1 MNNMKYSILTFVL
14 LLAPYLQ
21 AQPDIAWQ
29 RCYGGSDRDYFLD
42 ATLTNDNGIITS
54 IANGYSTDGDL
65 EGQIPGAGWVVKF
78 DSVLEIEWQKFY
90 NTDSCG
96 FGFQQIIQL
105 QNGDFVY
112 SGGGGGGACSGELG
126 NGDFSLVKTDVNGEI
141 LFYRLYG
148 SPGSETFDSFMHTMD
163 GGYLITGESNSSGG
177 DIPFHYEG
185 DMGSTDA
192 IIFKTDSIGN
202 LLWLSNLGG
211 SGYDEPGGDP
221 VELNRGYYAVS
232 IASTSNDYD
241 LSGSGIIGIKRWI
254 IVLDSLGNIIKE
266 NFLTLDDITT
276 NDGAT
281 VMHDQ
286 SIMIVGRGMAGS
298 IAFPSP
304 DGHLAEEGAVGM
316 IDTATLELT
325 QLFKWGGSNFDTFRR
340 FCKDESGNYYF
351 LGFSKSKNY
360 DLPGNYNDGESFD
373 YWVLATDSN
382 FQTLWSRNFGGA
394 DDCGDLA
401 CSQFDGAL
409 VYKDNMLYAFVKSTV
424 PDVLPDMDIQCGH
437 LNPGEDTDTD
447 AWLVAFDLST
457 AIPEVDEP
465 VDAFQV
471 YPNPATGS
479 LIIKSKVPTMHNVRI
494 TLLDITGKQAY
505 AVTHIAGGEWNIDIS
520 SFAAGLYALCITQND
535 ILIYDTK
542 VIKQ

>member
-1 MNNMKYSILTFVL
+1 MNNMKYSILTFIL

-29 RCYGGSDRDYFLD
+29 RCYGGSEIDFFFD
-42 ATLTNDNGIITS
+42 AIPTMDNGVLATIQS
-54 IANGYSTDGDL
+54 ISTDGDL
-65 EGQIPGAGWVVKF
+65 VGQTILPGWIVKF
-78 DSVLEIEWQKFY
+78 DSNLELDWQKFI

-96 FGFQQIIQL
+96 FDLMQIVQL
-105 QNGDFVY
+105 NNGAFVFGG
-112 SGGGGGGACSGELG
+112 SGAGSACMGEQG
-126 NGDFSLVKTDVNGEI
+126 NEDFSLVKTDANGEM
-141 LFYRLYG
+141 LFHRLYG
-148 SPGSETFDSFMHTMD
+148 SPGSETFGSFMHTLD
-163 GGYLITGESNSSGG
+163 GGYLFTGVSNSSGG

-202 LLWLSNLGG
+202 LLWLRNLGG
-211 SGYDEPGGDP
+211 SGYDVPLGDP
-221 VELNRGYYAVS
+221 IEISRGNYFLS
-232 IASTSNDYD
+232 IGTNSNDHD
-241 LSGSGIIGIKRWI
+241 LSGSGIVDGKRWI
-254 IVLDSLGNIIKE
+254 LIVDSLGNIIEE
-266 NFLTLDDITT
+266 NFISNDDFI
-276 NDGAT
+276 NGDGAT
-281 VMHDQ
+281 LMYHDLVIPIGQ
-286 SIMIVGRGMAGS
+286 A
-298 IAFPSP
+298 IAESDLFPAP
-304 DGHLAEEGAVGM
+304 EGHALEEGAIGFFN
-316 IDTATLELT
+316 TTSLQLT
-325 QLFKWGGSNFDTFRR
+325 NVMHWGGTSYDAFRKYCRDEQDNF
-340 FCKDESGNYYF
+340 YF

-437 LNPGEDTDTD
+437 LNPGDDYDTD

-457 AIPEVDEP
+457 AISEVDEP

-494 TLLDITGKQAY
+494 TLLDTTGKQTY
-505 AVTHIAGGEWNIDIS
+505 AKTHIAGGEWNIDIS